1 VFSSPV
7 GELFVLATSV
17 TDGTRPAAA
26 WGTQITPGNNAYPA
40 YAAVMAGALV
50 TADAHGILIN
60 INSNS
65 TSTAARDAIVTI
77 GIDPAGGS
85 SYSDFISHLLCSD
98 AGAYSTAQAGAG
110 GVWYYFPVRVPSGA
124 SLAAKASVNNAT
136 VGSLRVAITLYRA
149 TRPDAIYV
157 GSFVET
163 FGAVTASS
171 CGTSVTPSTTAAP
184 TVAGGTLVSVGTVTT
199 PIRYW
204 EVGMGVNDADTTVNT
219 HHLRVAVGDAS
230 NQKLAIRDAPV
241 FLNAAESLGK
251 AVAGA
256 YRSAA
261 TGDIVYV
268 GNQVGPA
275 ASDALISMIAYGVG
289 G

>member
-1 VFSSPV
+1 MFAAPV
-7 GELFVLATSV
+7 GELFVLASSV

-26 WGTQITPGNNAYPA
+26 WGTSITPGNNAYPA
-40 YAAVMAGALV
+40 YVQILAGASV
-50 TADAHGILIN
+50 TNDAHGILIN

-65 TSTAARDAIVTI
+65 TSTAARDAIVTL
-77 GIDPAGGS
+77 GMDPAGGS

-110 GVWYYFPVRVPSGA
+110 GVWYYFPVRIPSGA

-136 VGSLRVAITLYRA
+136 VGTLRVAITLYRA
-149 TRPDAIYV
+149 SRPDAVYV

-163 FGAVTASS
+163 FGAVAGSS
-171 CGTSVTPSTTAAP
+171 CGTSVTPGTTSEGAW
-184 TVAGGTLVSVGTVTT
+184 VSVGTVTT

-204 EVGMGVNDADTTVNT
+204 EVGMGVNDDTTTVNT
-219 HHLRVAVGDAS
+219 HHCDVGIGDSS
-230 NQKLAIRDAPV
+230 NKKIAIADAPV
-241 FLNAAESLGK
+241 FINAAESLGK

-261 TGDIVYV
+261 TGDGVYV
-268 GNQVGPA
+268 RNQVGPA
-275 ASDALISMIAYGVG
+275 ASDASISMIAYGVG